1 MIENLLNYTDS
12 HSLTYTEEKE
22 VINLHYP
29 AASTHGKA
37 VSIKVECNRE
47 AKKEPV
53 VTMVMEDEKRII
65 FRNPLLFCWHFS
77 KITF

>member
-65 FRNPLLFCWHFS
+65 FRNRCFFVG
-77 KITF
+77 TFQR